1 MAPMTAELAQE
12 AYVENTADIVDAW
25 LTKKTVSH
33 WGKPGRGKTPYS
45 DQVFH
50 ERIVELKD

>member
-1 MAPMTAELAQE
+1 MTAELAQE